1 MWSIRKDNDWL
12 EPQVNIHRSGR
23 SSIVPADALWQMLVG
38 AVLRAHDSDSQSGP
52 PGGEILTVNTNS
64 ALESG

>member
-1 MWSIRKDNDWL
+1 
-12 EPQVNIHRSGR
+12 
-23 SSIVPADALWQMLVG
+23 MLVG